1 MKILLTGASGTLGTR
16 LLKAL
21 QASNIEFRALI
32 HKTPLGIEGVETIKG
47 DLNDPKVLDIATE
60 GIDTVVHLA
69 AVTHSNCE
77 SDYLNINWKGSRNL
91 HDACV
96 RNGVQ
101 RFIFMSSRAAGSFGG
116 PYSISKQKAEEMV
129 SQGTIPWVILRPAE
143 VYGPGSP
150 DAINQLI
157 GWIKKFK
164 VVPIIG
170 DGQYKLSPVFIEDVI
185 PAFVEVI
192 LKPDITQEIFT
203 FCGPEE
209 ITFKG
214 LVERLSKVLK
224 VRPIKF
230 FIPATLMKLA
240 INLLVLLG
248 INLLTKDQVSRL
260 MSEKKG
266 DNKNSQRLLN
276 YNPRTLE
283 EGLEVSIG

>member
-1 MKILLTGASGTLGTR
+1 MKILLTGASGILGTR
-16 LLKAL
+16 LLRVL
-21 QASNIEFRALI
+21 QASGITFRALI
-32 HKTPLGIEGVETIKG
+32 HKTPLAIEGVETVKG
-47 DLNDPKVLDIATE
+47 DLNDREVLHLATQ

-77 SDYLNINWKGSRNL
+77 SDYLNINWEGCRNL
-91 HDACV
+91 HGACV

-101 RFIFMSSRAAGSFGG
+101 RFIFMSSRAAGLFGG
-116 PYSISKQKAEEMV
+116 PYSISKQKAEEFVM
-129 SQGTIPWVILRPAE
+129 QGDIPWVILRPSE

-157 GWIKKFK
+157 RWIKNFKF
-164 VVPIIG
+164 VPIVG
-170 DGQYKLSPVFIEDVI
+170 DGQYKLSPVFIDDVI

-192 LKPDITQEIFT
+192 LKPNITREVFT

-209 ITFKG
+209 ITFRK

-224 VRPIKF
+224 VRPIKL
-230 FIPATLMKLA
+230 FIPASLMKMA
-240 INLLVLLG
+240 VNISVTLG
-248 INLLTKDQVSRL
+248 INLLTKDQVARL

-283 EGLEVSIG
+283 EGLQSFD